1 MTANTDT
8 LTGQQVEEI
17 IEYSKRSVSLN
28 NARIHEDEIGS
39 SQYTYIEITNRKPD
53 TPSFFITI
61 KNGRKQEAAIYP
73 SAKDMYETPEAKKH
87 QTSLNKVYSA
97 VCEVIENDGR
107 MIKWGM
113 WDEDGNETGKTFED
127 VQREME
133 AL

>member
-1 MTANTDT
+1 
-8 LTGQQVEEI
+8 
-17 IEYSKRSVSLN
+17 
-28 NARIHEDEIGS
+28 
-39 SQYTYIEITNRKPD
+39 
-53 TPSFFITI
+53 
-61 KNGRKQEAAIYP
+61 
-73 SAKDMYETPEAKKH
+73 MYETPEAKKH
-87 QTSLNKVYSA
+87 QTSLNKVYRA